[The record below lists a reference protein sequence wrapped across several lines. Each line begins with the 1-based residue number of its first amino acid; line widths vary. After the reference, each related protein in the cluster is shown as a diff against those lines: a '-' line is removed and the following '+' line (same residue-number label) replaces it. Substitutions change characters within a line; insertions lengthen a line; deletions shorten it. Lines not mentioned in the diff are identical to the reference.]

1 MKIEAIF
8 IDMDDTLYPSDSGL
22 WMEIRSRI
30 YGYISEHIGVTY
42 EEAKQLS
49 ASYVKEYGTTFKGLS
64 AHYPIDAEKYFQ
76 VVHDID
82 LAKYIKPAPVLKA
95 MLDGLPIK
103 KYIFTNADAAHAA
116 RALNVMGLTE
126 SFEGIIDI
134 HTLEPTCKPHKEAF
148 ETAMKIAGVSDPR
161 SCVFVDDLI
170 PNVLSANAMGMV
182 SILFGAKNSADP
194 YPIKMSDWKDFPEL
208 LRGNGYDK

>member
-30 YGYISEHIGVTY
+30 YTYISENIGVTY
-42 EEAKQLS
+42 EEAKLLS

-64 AHYPIDAEKYFQ
+64 AHYTIDAQKYFQ

-82 LAKYIKPAPVLKA
+82 LNQFIKPAPRLRT
-95 MLDGLPIK
+95 MLDSLPIK
-103 KYIFTNADAAHAA
+103 KYIFTNADAAHAS
-116 RALNVMGLTE
+116 RALKAMELTD

-134 HTLEPTCKPHKEAF
+134 HMLEPTCKPHKDAF
-148 ETAMKIAGVSDPR
+148 ETAMKFAGILDPK
-161 SCVFVDDLI
+161 SCVFVDDLV
-170 PNVLSANAMGMV
+170 PNVLSANELGMM

-194 YPIKMSDWKDFPEL
+194 YPIKMSDWQQFPEL
-208 LRGNGYDK
+208 LRGNGYDE